1 LGAALGEWFLNNRA
15 RRDALPGIA
24 LAGVTLLLVGIAWS
38 AFFPI
43 VKNIWTS
50 SFVLVSS
57 GIILL
62 VFCAFYWALDD
73 NRFRLR
79 GATFL
84 QTFGVNALL
93 AYILQELAQ
102 LLPALG
108 ALGDMHAIG
117 SASLNTHLPGLAG
130 NLPIVAFILLLWAP
144 LELMRRRRWILK
156 I

>member
-1 LGAALGEWFLNNRA
+1 M
-15 RRDALPGIA
+15 
-24 LAGVTLLLVGIAWS
+24 
-38 AFFPI
+38 
-43 VKNIWTS
+43 
-50 SFVLVSS
+50 LVSS
-57 GIILL
+57 GIVLL
-62 VFCAFYWALDD
+62 VFCAFYWLLDE
-73 NRFRLR
+73 NKFRLP
-79 GATFL
+79 GVVFL

-117 SASLNTHLPGLAG
+117 SASLNTQLPGLAA
-130 NLPIVAFILLLWAP
+130 NLPVVAFILLLWAP